1 MCCPIDF
8 PRDYI
13 SKSFGITIFFYCN
26 PFTTMTKHVSLEVG
40 LTIGK
45 EFQNICKHLISKLFE
60 SKMLIGNKSEENI

>member
-1 MCCPIDF
+1 
-8 PRDYI
+8 
-13 SKSFGITIFFYCN
+13 
-26 PFTTMTKHVSLEVG
+26 MTKHVSLEVG